1 MLFGFHMHIQTYVDM
16 LMRAR
21 AHTHTHTHTHTHRYI
36 HHFIIEDGAITEAH
50 VKNNEPTHQW
60 NLYFPFFKQ
69 TLNSLR
75 KFFAF
80 FATVLIKLLTEC
92 ETPFSEVRL
101 IIIVF

>member
-1 MLFGFHMHIQTYVDM
+1 MLFGFHMHIQTHLDM
-16 LMRAR
+16 LM
-21 AHTHTHTHTHTHRYI
+21 HTHTHTHTYI
-36 HHFIIEDGAITEAH
+36 HSFITEDGAMTEAH
-50 VKNNEPTHQW
+50 VKNNKPTHQW